1 MKTWLLAF
9 LILVVVALAPIVQRV
24 SSWGDP
30 ICRHEQCPVGYE
42 VWR

>member
-1 MKTWLLAF
+1 MKAWLLAF

-24 SSWGDP
+24 ASWGDP

>member
-1 MKTWLLAF
+1 MRAWLFAAILV
-9 LILVVVALAPIVQRV
+9 LILFIAPAVQRV

-42 VWR
+42 VW